1 MAVSSINNN
10 SGAGG
15 TGTGNSAADLSNQFM
30 TLLVAQMKTGI
41 PPIRWITT
49 SLPRSWRSS
58 TWLLGLRSS
67 TARWRGSGDDDPARQ
82 YERLRRVGRSVLIE
96 GEAKVSFG
104 EPGIGIMQEG
114 VEIGQFGRLPLRADG
129 RCRNGH
135 RHAARRR
142 QGVYRRAEEREA
154 GDEYLQPRRHG
165 KLQAGAGTA
174 A

>member
-82 YERLRRVGRSVLIE
+82 YERLR
-96 GEAKVSFG
+96 
-104 EPGIGIMQEG
+104 PG
-114 VEIGQFGRLPLRADG
+114 
-129 RCRNGH
+129 
-135 RHAARRR
+135 
-142 QGVYRRAEEREA
+142 
-154 GDEYLQPRRHG
+154 
-165 KLQAGAGTA
+165 GA
-174 A
+174 